1 MSRASMRVGMGYDVH
16 RLSPGRKLIIGG
28 VEVPSESGLDGHSD
42 ADVLCHAVTDA
53 ILGAAALGNIGTHF
67 PNTDP
72 SLKNISSIEL
82 LKRANSIVQKEGWRI
97 VNVDST
103 INIERPKLAPYIPAM
118 REAIA
123 RALGVGA
130 DSVSVKATS
139 GEGIGFVGTGEGAAA
154 WAVALLS
161 KGVPG

>member
-1 MSRASMRVGMGYDVH
+1 MGYDVH
-16 RLSPGRKLIIGG
+16 RLSPGRKLILGG

-82 LKRANSIVQKEGWRI
+82 LKRANSIVQNEGWRI
-97 VNVDST
+97 MNVDST
-103 INIERPKLAPYIPAM
+103 ISIEHPKLAPYIPAM